1 MNTSNGDSQ
10 SFLNPQSPNN
20 LIYLPKINGQDAVSV
35 TDLNM
40 RDDGEESDKLL
51 NYYQDK
57 KLSVLG
63 IPKEA
68 LNFSSAEGLGGAGAV
83 MSQRSALYANSLQ
96 RIETAYKEGWT
107 TALNTYFKV
116 RNLTGYIDKFE
127 LHMQPILTEMSAI
140 QFDKRDSSVSQASSI
155 VDLLKSL
162 GVSDSS
168 MYKTAIIEILQDALP
183 KTSSAV
189 NTVNLDVSPEDTG
202 GDEF

>member
-1 MNTSNGDSQ
+1 M
-10 SFLNPQSPNN
+10 NPQSPNN
-20 LIYLPKINGQDAVSV
+20 LIYLPKVNGNDAVSV

-83 MSQRSALYANSLQ
+83 MSQRSALYANALQ

-107 TALNTYFKV
+107 AALNAYFSA
-116 RNLTGYIDKFE
+116 RNMTGYVDQFE
-127 LHMQPILTEMSAI
+127 LHMQPILTEMSTV
-140 QFDKRDSSVSQASSI
+140 QFDKRDASVSQASQI
-155 VDLLKSL
+155 VDLLKAL
-162 GVSDSS
+162 GVSDADT
-168 MYKTAIIEILQDALP
+168 YKTAIIEILQDALP
-183 KTSSAV
+183 KTSTAV
-189 NTVNLDVSPEDTG
+189 NTADIDVSTEDAG
-202 GDEF
+202 EGF